1 MRIIEQQFSLS
12 DDDLGL
18 LAGTKILEA
27 MLKQRL
33 IVEFDETPNIEEID
47 FAGCTGFYH
56 ARVLGKKRYQFW
68 FEKKQDYDC
77 FRENMIAYKLSNSIE
92 S

>member
-47 FAGCTGFYH
+47 
-56 ARVLGKKRYQFW
+56 LNQ
-68 FEKKQDYDC
+68 
-77 FRENMIAYKLSNSIE
+77 IAAIAFMTPKINI
-92 S
+92 